1 MKVEEGNGIEAD
13 EGRLSAMVD
22 MASPGPGSV
31 LKNELDEK
39 AAGLAPET
47 PDVTV
52 AADREGTD
60 VSVEMASPED
70 SFTVLR

>member
-13 EGRLSAMVD
+13 ESRLSAMVD
-22 MASPGPGSV
+22 MASSGPGSV

-52 AADREGTD
+52 A
-60 VSVEMASPED
+60 VLED
-70 SFTVLR
+70 STALLVNTSEGRVVFSMAW

>member
-52 AADREGTD
+52 A
-60 VSVEMASPED
+60 VLED
-70 SFTVLR
+70 STALLVNTSEGRVVFSMAW